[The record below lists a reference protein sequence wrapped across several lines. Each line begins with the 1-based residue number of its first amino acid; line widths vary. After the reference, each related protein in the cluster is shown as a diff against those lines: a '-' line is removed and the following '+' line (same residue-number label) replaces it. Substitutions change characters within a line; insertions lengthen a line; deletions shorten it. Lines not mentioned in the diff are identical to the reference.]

1 MPDCC
6 GSNSEQYKGLL
17 RIQPGSANVTKALHA
32 MLITGR
38 PNCAS
43 AWASPCWTRMRRQP
57 AVAPGAALAGSW
69 LPPQARARALMPAP
83 PRRRASEPVLV
94 QGKDGRT
101 DKLLTIHPG
110 PAMTHLFDWQ
120 HACGAHIENTHS
132 ANGLAHSSHRAQLC
146 GTYHSGLRVTP
157 AVGEGADSVL
167 SAALCGLQHTLASGA
182 CRCI

>member
-1 MPDCC
+1 MRFVPWVIVTCTCRRVCLHSDSALLCTKSTHC
-6 GSNSEQYKGLL
+6 GSAAVTSMPWQPTCGGL
-17 RIQPGSANVTKALHA
+17 A
-32 MLITGR
+32 
-38 PNCAS
+38 
-43 AWASPCWTRMRRQP
+43 AWAGQP
-57 AVAPGAALAGSW
+57 EW
-69 LPPQARARALMPAP
+69 
-83 PRRRASEPVLV
+83 LV